1 MKRPKPNYGL
11 MFKSAVS
18 VLQHDFGKYM
28 KLLNGQNS
36 CLFIT
41 NDGYLGI
48 MDNDFDKKIEELR
61 GQLLIDFAKVAEL
74 RAVIQNDKRRS
85 V

>member
-1 MKRPKPNYGL
+1 MSKLKPNYNL

-41 NDGYLGI
+41 DDGRLGI
-48 MDNDFDKKIEELR
+48 VENDFDKKIKELR

-74 RAVIQNDKRRS
+74 RAVIQNDTGRS
-85 V
+85 N